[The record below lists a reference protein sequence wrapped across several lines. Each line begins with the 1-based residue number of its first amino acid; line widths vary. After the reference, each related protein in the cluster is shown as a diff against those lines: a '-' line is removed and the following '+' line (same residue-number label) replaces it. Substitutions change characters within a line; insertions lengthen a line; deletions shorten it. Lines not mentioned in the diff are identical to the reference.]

1 MRYKPGHRE
10 EAKARILDAAGG
22 GFRKHGYGGIGVD
35 GLAQEAGVTSG
46 AFYGHF
52 KSKEAAFQEAIA
64 QGLDKLRASIEKF
77 RAEHG
82 EGWVEAYV
90 DFYLGPRRTCDLNE
104 SCTMQSLSSEVGRAN
119 EAIRSTYQAEIVKVV
134 SAVAEGFSGGT
145 TAERE
150 RRAWAFLLIL
160 SGGVTMA
167 RAVDD
172 PAVAET
178 IAAAARVAAL
188 AAATSG

>member
-10 EAKARILDAAGG
+10 EAKARILAAAGG
-22 GFRKHGYGGIGVD
+22 GFRKYGYGGIGVD
-35 GLAQEAGVTSG
+35 GLAEEAGVTSG

-52 KSKEAAFQEAIA
+52 KSKEAAFREAIA
-64 QGLDKLRASIEKF
+64 QGLNQLRASIERF

-90 DFYLGPRRTCDLNE
+90 DFYLGPRRTCDLSE
-104 SCTMQSLSSEVGRAN
+104 SCTLQSLSSEVGRAN
-119 EAIRSTYQAEIVKVV
+119 EAIRSAYQAEIIKVV
-134 SAVAEGFSGGT
+134 RAVAKGLSGGT
-145 TAERE
+145 TTERE

-172 PAVAET
+172 PAVGER

-188 AAATSG
+188 EAAAS